1 MAASYKITNCHSGGA
16 CRFLLAMLAL
26 SLATPQASVLS
37 SEVRYVS
44 PYDVEARRAVF
55 GTATAMDRCPPAL
68 PALSRIDIPGYYENH
83 EEWNRQVKP
92 LYSYLD
98 SLARIT
104 DSYVRQTQ
112 RSLEAASCGLDWLHA
127 WAKEDALM
135 GHIMGQQ
142 GRYARKW
149 ASGSIALSYLKI
161 RDQSGLDK
169 AKKKIVEEWIDR
181 FADVV
186 KDSSTGGTSWRNNH
200 AYWNGLTNMANGIVL
215 NRRDLFESG
224 IAAYRLA
231 LNEMRSD
238 GVLPLELDR
247 KEHALHYHN
256 FALSPLVFIAEM
268 AARQGINLSQE
279 KSPRS
284 LGLSGDGEA
293 DIHKLADLVIRFLEA
308 PQYFKKFSSIP
319 QATRKGKIS
328 DYIGDLELTWMEP
341 YYARFKEPR
350 LVRFICRLR
359 PIYNWRTGGDA
370 TLAWGVKDIS
380 C

>member
-1 MAASYKITNCHSGGA
+1 LKPIFRTLV
-16 CRFLLAMLAL
+16 F
-26 SLATPQASVLS
+26 SVLFLRASIGNSLEPYTTSYVLVAERATRS
-37 SEVRYVS
+37 SLS
-44 PYDVEARRAVF
+44 
-55 GTATAMDRCPPAL
+55 TAPCPTL
-68 PALSRIDIPGYYENH
+68 PAAVVRLDLPGYYENYD
-83 EEWNRQVKP
+83 EWNRQVKP

-104 DSYVRQTQ
+104 DSYGRQNQ
-112 RSLEAASCGLDWLHA
+112 RFLEAASCGLDWLHT

-135 GHIMGQQ
+135 GTIKGRQ

-161 RDQSGLDK
+161 RDQSGLDGE
-169 AKKKIVEEWIDR
+169 KKKVVEQWIGR
-181 FADVV
+181 LADVV
-186 KDSSTGGTSWRNNH
+186 ADSSTGETSRRNNH
-200 AYWNGLTNMANGIVL
+200 AYWNGLTNMANGTIL
-215 NRRDLFESG
+215 SRKDLFESG

-231 LNEMRSD
+231 LSEMRSD
-238 GVLPLELDR
+238 GVLPLELER

-256 FALSPLVFIAEM
+256 FALSPLVFIAEL
-268 AARQGINLSQE
+268 AARQGTDLYRE
-279 KSPRS
+279 KKRHD
-284 LGLSGDGEA
+284 LGPTSDSET
-293 DIHKLADLVIRFLEA
+293 DIHKLVDLVIRSLQD

-328 DYIGDLELTWMEP
+328 DHISDSELTWMEP

-359 PIYNWRTGGDA
+359 PLYNWRTGGDA
-370 TLAWGVKDIS
+370 TLAWGVKDIA

>member
-1 MAASYKITNCHSGGA
+1 MLKAICRILFFSLLFLRLPICNSAEVYTASYNLAAASS
-16 CRFLLAMLAL
+16 L
-26 SLATPQASVLS
+26 SIDQCPS
-37 SEVRYVS
+37 
-44 PYDVEARRAVF
+44 
-55 GTATAMDRCPPAL
+55 PPAAFARL
-68 PALSRIDIPGYYENH
+68 DLPGYYENYD
-83 EEWNRQVKP
+83 EWNRQVKP

-104 DSYVRQTQ
+104 DGYVRQQ
-112 RSLEAASCGLDWLHA
+112 PRFPQAASCGLDWLHA

-135 GHIMGQQ
+135 GTIKGRQ

-161 RDQSGLDK
+161 RGQAGLDGE
-169 AKKKIVEEWIDR
+169 KKKVVEQWIGR
-181 FADVV
+181 LADVV
-186 KDSSTGGTSWRNNH
+186 ADSSTGETSRRNNH

-215 NRRDLFESG
+215 SRKDLFESG

-231 LNEMRSD
+231 LSEMRSD
-238 GVLPLELDR
+238 GVLPLELAR

-256 FALSPLVFIAEM
+256 FALSPLVFIAGL
-268 AARQGINLSQE
+268 AARQGIDLYRE
-279 KSPRS
+279 KRRHD
-284 LGLSGDGEA
+284 LGPSGDGET
-293 DIHKLADLVIRFLEA
+293 DIHKLADLVIRSLED

-328 DYIGDLELTWMEP
+328 NYISDTELVWIEP
-341 YYARFKEPR
+341 YYARFKELR

-359 PIYNWRTGGDA
+359 PLYNWRTGGDA

>member
-1 MAASYKITNCHSGGA
+1 MARLID
-16 CRFLLAMLAL
+16 RLFLFLLLIPPGAAFASEGGYLA
-26 SLATPQASVLS
+26 
-37 SEVRYVS
+37 
-44 PYDVEARRAVF
+44 PYDVDARRAIF
-55 GTATAMDRCPPAL
+55 GSPQSVDRCPAQTPAVARL
-68 PALSRIDIPGYYENH
+68 ELPGYYKNW

-112 RSLEAASCGLDWLHA
+112 RSLEPASCSLDWLHA

-135 GHIMGQQ
+135 GHIKGRQ
-142 GRYARKW
+142 GFYARKW

-161 RDQSGLDK
+161 RDQPGLDQER
-169 AKKKIVEEWIDR
+169 KKMVEQWIGRLAEIVE
-181 FADVV
+181 
-186 KDSSTGGTSWRNNH
+186 DSSTGETSRRNNH

-215 NRRDLFESG
+215 NRKRFFESG

-238 GVLPLELDR
+238 GALPLELDR

-268 AARQGINLSQE
+268 AARQGINLYQE

-284 LGLSGDGEA
+284 LGLSGDSEA
-293 DIHKLADLVIRFLEA
+293 DIHKLADLVIRSLQD

-319 QATRKGKIS
+319 QAPRKGKIS

-350 LVRFICRLR
+350 LARFLCRLR

-370 TLAWGVKDIS
+370 TLAWGARDLS